1 MDSEAATGET
11 NSTAG
16 GSLAEDSEHEV
27 NEQSNE
33 DGSPASLAEAGG
45 DEESN
50 EVEEEGEEGA
60 DEAAMEGKRKR
71 GRGKE
76 QRGEG
81 EEEVTAKKET
91 KRRLIAREGVT
102 PVDRP
107 SRERKRVER
116 FAAMSPRKISV
127 PKTPSFEQG
136 SGQKLKDIP
145 NVSFKLSKR
154 KADENLRALHTL
166 LFGRKSTVRYL
177 KRNIL
182 QFSGFVWSQNEEKQR
197 TRVKEKLDKYT
208 KERLLDFCDLLDIHA
223 VKTTTKKEEIVSNL
237 LEFLESPCITRDVI
251 LSEKKGKRRG
261 QSKGISG
268 GISSEKSNKKQR
280 TGNKQPTA
288 DENGDTEE
296 NVSGDAKDETK
307 DGEDDGDSSEES
319 ERCKSED
326 EEEQNEPA
334 PTNKGSAAQQ
344 TKKSIAPSKKSKVTP
359 VKQIPSGK
367 DSEDDLDVFSE
378 DEPSSPPESK
388 KHSGKETNELETMI
402 SAKEKSSRTK
412 SANSTKKSTSTS
424 SARKS
429 DSLEGSDSEPPSD
442 SKPKKEVD
450 RKGKAKEKP
459 PSKKEGTSR
468 RKKAKPESEETNKK
482 QGKSKLN
489 QAKKNEPST
498 EELHSVVSKILKE
511 VDFNT
516 ATLGDILRRLG
527 AHFNTNLMDR
537 KAEVKRIIEDVI
549 NNMTDE
555 EHDDGAED
563 DAESDEV
570 KRDSD
575 KDDK

>member
-1 MDSEAATGET
+1 MDSEAATGEI

-16 GSLAEDSEHEV
+16 GSLAQGGEHEV

-33 DGSPASLAEAGG
+33 DGSSASLAQAGG

-50 EVEEEGEEGA
+50 EVEEESDEGA

-71 GRGKE
+71 GRGRE
-76 QRGEG
+76 RRGEG
-81 EEEVTAKKET
+81 EEEGTAKKER
-91 KRRLIAREGVT
+91 KRRSIAREGAT

-166 LFGRKSTVRYL
+166 LFGRKSTVHYL

-182 QFSGFVWSQNEEKQR
+182 KFSGFVWSQNEEKQR
-197 TRVKEKLDKYT
+197 TRVKEKLDKYN
-208 KERLLDFCDLLDIHA
+208 KERLLDFCDLFDIHA
-223 VKTTTKKEEIVSNL
+223 VKITTKKEEIVLNL
-237 LEFLESPCITRDVI
+237 LEFLESPCITRDVV

-268 GISSEKSNKKQR
+268 AISSEKSNKKQR
-280 TGNKQPTA
+280 TGKKQPTA

-326 EEEQNEPA
+326 DEEQNEPA
-334 PTNKGSAAQQ
+334 PSNNGSAAQQ
-344 TKKSIAPSKKSKVTP
+344 TKKAIAPPSEKSKVTL
-359 VKQIPSGK
+359 KKIPSGK
-367 DSEDDLDVFSE
+367 DSEDGLDVSSE

-388 KHSGKETNELETMI
+388 KHSGKEMNELETMT

-412 SANSTKKSTSTS
+412 SAKSTKSTFTS

-429 DSLEGSDSEPPSD
+429 DSLDGSDSEPPSD
-442 SKPKKEVD
+442 SKNKKVG
-450 RKGKAKEKP
+450 RKGKAKEKT

-482 QGKSKLN
+482 QGKSKPN

-516 ATLGDILRRLG
+516 ATLADILRRLG

-537 KAEVKRIIEDVI
+537 KAEVKHIIEDVI
-549 NNMTDE
+549 DNMTDE
-555 EHDDGAED
+555 EDAEDEDGAED
-563 DAESDEV
+563 NAERDDA
-570 KRDSD
+570 K
-575 KDDK
+575 KD